1 MGLGNG
7 IMDCDQD
14 WRLGIGIGIGNL
26 DWGFGLD
33 IGIGNWDWYCGFLI
47 EIVIQIFSF
56 IAIIVF
62 YCSQTETTA
71 TRAIM
76 AVDYMSLCIFIRILT
91 LYPLLLETKDF
102 QTILETGKRLAMPF
116 LSVLFALYL
125 TMMIFEA
132 ICAYFLS
139 GIITYDVDV
148 IQAVTNDGG
157 NTLYFLLNFN
167 DFYSGQFTLFSFAPA
182 NNWNSFVDMYTTIY
196 DGRFPKIIFSIYF
209 IIMVPRLILQVVYH
223 YISLHWS
230 I

>member
-1 MGLGNG
+1 
-7 IMDCDQD
+7 
-14 WRLGIGIGIGNL
+14 
-26 DWGFGLD
+26 
-33 IGIGNWDWYCGFLI
+33 
-47 EIVIQIFSF
+47 
-56 IAIIVF
+56 
-62 YCSQTETTA
+62 
-71 TRAIM
+71 
-76 AVDYMSLCIFIRILT
+76 
-91 LYPLLLETKDF
+91 
-102 QTILETGKRLAMPF
+102 MPF

-209 IIMVPRLILQVVYH
+209 IIMVFILLNIV
-223 YISLHWS
+223 ISFVLEIYDCANEEIS
-230 I
+230 NRVNKIESA